1 MKGFLLFTVL
11 TIFVALKS
19 IGQTSEHYDYHPPLK
34 IPLVLSSNFGEL
46 RPNHFHMGL
55 DFKTNN
61 KTGYNLYSIEEGYV
75 SRIKVSTYGYGKV
88 VYIDHP
94 NGITSVYAHCEE
106 FKGEIDSIVR
116 LTQESEQNFE
126 VEIFPGKN
134 KIRVKKG
141 QIIAISGNT
150 GGSTAPHL
158 HFEIRDTKTEHAL
171 NPLLFGFRMAD
182 TKAPEIR
189 NLKAYGL
196 TKEGYRIP
204 GKEVSKAVSKAGA
217 NYIIA
222 GNKIT
227 VSSSFCTSSGG
238 LGLAFDV
245 IDRFDGASNQCGLFG
260 SYLIVDGDTIFG
272 QKIERVPFEST
283 RYVNSHKDYEAYQS
297 SRNKYQ
303 KSFRTAENDLP
314 IYINGSLGL
323 IKTSP
328 GSTHEVE
335 YIAFDANGN
344 TSNLRFT
351 LAVASGEIT
360 TEVWSDSKD
369 YLFPQ
374 KTYGLTDG
382 NCTIEMGYSTVYEP
396 MAYKKSEV
404 CSHIGDPETPV
415 NRAYK
420 IKLKASEPHDGKHYV
435 RMVTAKSSVK
445 ALEVTY
451 EASWAIATSKYFGD
465 FSLER
470 DEKAPSVSSSG
481 FANGS
486 SISESSLSW
495 SISDSESGIDD
506 YDLFIDGKWYLL
518 EYEYKTGKVTFTK
531 PTNLKGK
538 KAVKVIVK
546 DACGNEKIWEG
557 TLNFL

>member
-1 MKGFLLFTVL
+1 MKPIVFLLFIATAIVFTNCSSDTEKEMKPL
-11 TIFVALKS
+11 ETHFSCDAEKVDGGNLIASNKTRLKGGESRSNAYSRSGKYALKLS
-19 IGQTSEHYDYHPPLK
+19 EKHPYGFTFHQIGL
-34 IPLVLSSNFGEL
+34 
-46 RPNHFHMGL
+46 
-55 DFKTNN
+55 
-61 KTGYNLYSIEEGYV
+61 
-75 SRIKVSTYGYGKV
+75 
-88 VYIDHP
+88 
-94 NGITSVYAHCEE
+94 
-106 FKGEIDSIVR
+106 
-116 LTQESEQNFE
+116 
-126 VEIFPGKN
+126 
-134 KIRVKKG
+134 KKG

-204 GKEVSKAVSKAGA
+204 GKEVSKAVSKTGT

-297 SRNKYQ
+297 SRNKYH

-323 IKTSP
+323 IKASP

-335 YIAFDANGN
+335 YIAF
-344 TSNLRFT
+344 
-351 LAVASGEIT
+351 EI
-360 TEVWSDSKD
+360 
-369 YLFPQ
+369 
-374 KTYGLTDG
+374 G
-382 NCTIEMGYSTVYEP
+382 
-396 MAYKKSEV
+396 
-404 CSHIGDPETPV
+404 
-415 NRAYK
+415 RA
-420 IKLKASEPHDGKHYV
+420 HV
-435 RMVTAKSSVK
+435 
-445 ALEVTY
+445 
-451 EASWAIATSKYFGD
+451 
-465 FSLER
+465 
-470 DEKAPSVSSSG
+470 
-481 FANGS
+481 
-486 SISESSLSW
+486 
-495 SISDSESGIDD
+495 
-506 YDLFIDGKWYLL
+506 
-518 EYEYKTGKVTFTK
+518 
-531 PTNLKGK
+531 
-538 KAVKVIVK
+538 
-546 DACGNEKIWEG
+546 
-557 TLNFL
+557 